1 VQYAYDSGASSSN
14 EVRLS
19 TIPYPD
25 GRVITYNYGT
35 SGGINDR
42 LNRVDSIQD
51 TTSGTTTL
59 ASYTYLGA

>member
-1 VQYAYDSGASSSN
+1 
-14 EVRLS
+14 LS
-19 TIPYPD
+19 TITYPD

-35 SGGINDR
+35 SGGINDL